1 MIMAVFFNAE
11 RFKVL
16 RREKGLSQE
25 QLAVAA
31 GVSCSTVTAIETGRN
46 INPSVSTLLKLAPCL
61 DVALAGFFIFK
72 VAANLSG
79 SRGFVFASSDLRLSS
94 RVLQVFDCEACVAG

>member
-1 MIMAVFFNAE
+1 MMTVFFNAE

-46 INPSVSTLLKLAPCL
+46 INPSVSTLLKLATCL
-61 DVALAGFFIFK
+61 DVALADFFYSK
-72 VAANLSG
+72 ALE
-79 SRGFVFASSDLRLSS
+79 
-94 RVLQVFDCEACVAG
+94 VLVEAGAGKEVKKIKRKGRK